1 MNAESSPSDGSQ
13 KGSEPASSSST
24 LTQPTP
30 PPSFPVEQDHWL
42 KRHHSLGDLITNI
55 PWRKLLSLVIDSNP
69 FFLLSA
75 LFMLQGIY
83 LVSVDPQMLGQE
95 QSQLAFNFSALQIY
109 ELLLVLTALFLSR
122 RLLLHDTALLFWLE
136 NMFVFIPFIL
146 ISQASMMENRA
157 VWTGSLC
164 AAATIFTALRF
175 SSLKLYLRPMQLPS
189 TALALGAVLLLTN
202 LALPLHF
209 RAVIGEDS
217 QAWTQLSPVL
227 WRWFMPALFLS
238 LFAFPM
244 GKNLM
249 TRSYAQRWTPY
260 AAAIL
265 WILATTAHLRSV
277 DYLDGIRFRIAVLAP
292 MLCAFAWVFN
302 LRLTSFL
309 KNSEYWRTRTLILPV
324 LATIPAIQYHDP
336 SLFLTLTATNC
347 AVFAWLAF
355 TQRNET
361 AREFLLAS
369 LTAMIAA
376 VPHNLGYQFIPDFS
390 REKIILLSIG
400 AYLFVQACR
409 ARTPRGAIAGAMIVG
424 FASQY
429 LFEHFDYVEQLA
441 LQNALL
447 FGLAHSLFW
456 TGERT
461 TFGNAVWK
469 ALAIALPL
477 HSFRW
482 GSIAGLDAALMITLA
497 SLFIV
502 AVYVLAQQFQGHW
515 ATKALPVAAALN
527 AFTVPLNHAI
537 ELLRIT
543 PTGYL
548 VVLGAFL
555 FFASG
560 IAYALTRDRWHK
572 PGHRHHGPGT
582 LPVIPQTH

>member
-1 MNAESSPSDGSQ
+1 MNAENSPSDGSQ
-13 KGSEPASSSST
+13 KGSEPASST
-24 LTQPTP
+24 PNLTQPTP
-30 PPSFPVEQDHWL
+30 PPAIPEAQDHWL
-42 KRHHSLGDLITNI
+42 ERHHSLSDLFTNI
-55 PWRKLLSLVIDSNP
+55 PWRKILSLVIDSNP

-83 LVSVDPQMLGQE
+83 MVSVDPQMLGQE

-157 VWTGSLC
+157 VWTGTLC

-175 SSLKLYLRPMQLPS
+175 SSLKLYLRPLQLPT
-189 TALALGAVLLLTN
+189 TAMALGVVLLLTN
-202 LALPLHF
+202 LILPLHF
-209 RAVIGEDS
+209 RSVIGEDS
-217 QAWTQLSPVL
+217 QAWTQLSPLL
-227 WRWFMPALFLS
+227 WRWFMPFLFLS

-244 GKNLM
+244 GKNLLN
-249 TRSYAQRWTPY
+249 RSYAQRWTPY

-265 WILATTAHLRSV
+265 WILATSAHLRSV
-277 DYLDGIRFRIAVLAP
+277 DYLDGIRFRIASLAP

-309 KNSEYWRTRTLILPV
+309 QNSEYWRARTLILPV
-324 LATIPAIQYHDP
+324 LATIPAVQYGTG
-336 SLFLTLTATNC
+336 LFLTLTAINC
-347 AVFAWLAF
+347 AAFAWQAF

-361 AREFLLAS
+361 AREFLIAS
-369 LTAMIAA
+369 LTALIAA
-376 VPHNLGYQFIPDFS
+376 MPHNLGYQFIPDFS
-390 REKIILLSIG
+390 REKIILLAIG
-400 AYLFVQACR
+400 AYVFVQACR
-409 ARTPRGAIAGAMIVG
+409 TRTHRGAIGGAVIVG
-424 FASQY
+424 FGSQY
-429 LFEHFDYVEQLA
+429 LFSHFDYAEQLA
-441 LQNALL
+441 MQNALL

-482 GSIAGLDAALMITLA
+482 GSIAGLDAAMMISLA
-497 SLFIV
+497 SMFIV
-502 AVYVLAQQFQGHW
+502 AVYVLARQFQGHW
-515 ATKALPVAAALN
+515 ATKALPMAAAVN
-527 AFTVPLNHAI
+527 ISTIAINHAI
-537 ELLRIT
+537 EVLRIT

-572 PGHRHHGPGT
+572 PNHRHHGPGT